1 MIGWGFAKIEYK
13 YRYFYLK
20 ILRIHRSTTTVST
33 ILPAFALNFDLQATV
48 LILDLSRQ
56 IMITCARRFK
66 SQATRMLGFCS
77 LI

>member
-13 YRYFYLK
+13 YFYLK

-33 ILPAFALNFDLQATV
+33 ISPAFASNFDLQATV